1 LPSGPSA
8 RYDITVDYPILP
20 GSPFLQA
27 CFYLLAIG
35 IVIAATILV
44 KIAAL
49 RSGDAPVDAA
59 RIQRRFFLGAA
70 AWLLVVS
77 LASYSGLLLPGD
89 GPPLPFAVMLVG
101 VVALGVVIA
110 RSTAGDRLARG
121 LPLAWLVVFQA
132 FRFPLELA
140 MHRAASE
147 GLMPQQMSYSGLNF
161 DIVTGITALA
171 LGVAMIVTAVPRWIV
186 SAWNVM
192 GLVLLTTIVALSMAS
207 SPAFTAFGPD
217 RVNVFV
223 TWMPYTLL
231 PTVMV
236 LAAWAGHLIVFRALR

>member
-1 LPSGPSA
+1 MN
-8 RYDITVDYPILP
+8 YPVLP

-27 CFYLLAIG
+27 CFYLLAFV
-35 IVIAATILV
+35 IVIGATILV

-49 RSGDAPVDAA
+49 RAGDSPAA
-59 RIQRRFFLGAA
+59 AAGIQRRFFVGAA
-70 AWLLVVS
+70 GWVLLVS
-77 LASYSGLLLPGD
+77 MASYSGLLLPRD
-89 GPPLPFAVMLVG
+89 GPPLPFALMLVG
-101 VVALGVVIA
+101 VVTLGIVIA
-110 RSTAGDRLARG
+110 RSAAGDRLARG

-140 MHRAASE
+140 MHRAVGE
-147 GLMPQQMSYSGLNF
+147 GLMPEQMSYSGFNF
-161 DIVTGITALA
+161 DIVTGITALV
-171 LGVAMIVTAVPRWIV
+171 LGVAMMVTTIPRWIV

-192 GLVLLTTIVALSMAS
+192 GLALLTTIVALSMAS